1 MYVVVCLF
9 NSYLILDRPKFLSA
23 LKNYTVKELTS
34 DVTFTCAVTAKPQ
47 ISVNY
52 RWFFNGE
59 ETSHTESTYVVKIAR
74 KENSGKYMC
83 QASNSVGPTNSTVGE
98 LLVTCKF
105 FLVYILDIVL
115 FSLEI
120 FCLVLCFKM
129 VSFHSVFSL
138 LPPTGHYNISY
149 ISYT

>member
-1 MYVVVCLF
+1 M
-9 NSYLILDRPKFLSA
+9 
-23 LKNYTVKELTS
+23 KNYTVKELTA

-59 ETSHTESTYVVKIAR
+59 ETSHTESTYVIKIAR

-105 FLVYILDIVL
+105 LFIVQFQVSLHRLAISCLFLFV
-115 FSLEI
+115 
-120 FCLVLCFKM
+120 
-129 VSFHSVFSL
+129 
-138 LPPTGHYNISY
+138 
-149 ISYT
+149 